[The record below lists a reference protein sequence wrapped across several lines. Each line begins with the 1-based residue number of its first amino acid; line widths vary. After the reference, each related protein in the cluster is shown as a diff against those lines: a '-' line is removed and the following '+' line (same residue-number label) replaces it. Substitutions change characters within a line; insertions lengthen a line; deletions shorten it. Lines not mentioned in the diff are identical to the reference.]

1 MRRGRGGWRAEGEG
15 AAGRPARLKVGES
28 AQPIGLTPCAPRNTA
43 MNDPLY
49 SRLRLRADAKWRT
62 VVRAAACQFDPGIR
76 YDPTLRFA
84 RKRFYR
90 SMLTEHRADRR
101 ELANA
106 FRL

>member
-1 MRRGRGGWRAEGEG
+1 
-15 AAGRPARLKVGES
+15 
-28 AQPIGLTPCAPRNTA
+28 

-49 SRLRLRADAKWRT
+49 PRLRLRADANWRT
-62 VVRAAACQFDPGIR
+62 VVRVAACQIDRGIR
-76 YDPTLRFA
+76 HDPAFRFA

-90 SMLTEHRADRR
+90 SMLAEHRADRR

>member
-1 MRRGRGGWRAEGEG
+1 
-15 AAGRPARLKVGES
+15 
-28 AQPIGLTPCAPRNTA
+28 

-49 SRLRLRADAKWRT
+49 PRLRLRADANWRT
-62 VVRAAACQFDPGIR
+62 VVRAAACQLDRETRHDPAFRI
-76 YDPTLRFA
+76 A

-90 SMLTEHRADRR
+90 SMLAEHRADRC

>member
-1 MRRGRGGWRAEGEG
+1 
-15 AAGRPARLKVGES
+15 
-28 AQPIGLTPCAPRNTA
+28 

-49 SRLRLRADAKWRT
+49 PRLRLRADASWRT
-62 VVRAAACQFDPGIR
+62 VVRAAARQFDRGIR
-76 YDPTLRFA
+76 HDPAFRFA

-90 SMLTEHRADRR
+90 SMLAEHRADRR

>member
-1 MRRGRGGWRAEGEG
+1 
-15 AAGRPARLKVGES
+15 
-28 AQPIGLTPCAPRNTA
+28 

-49 SRLRLRADAKWRT
+49 PRLRLRADATWRT
-62 VVRAAACQFDPGIR
+62 VVRAAACQFDRGLR
-76 YDPTLRFA
+76 YDPAFRVA

-90 SMLTEHRADRR
+90 SMLAEHRADRR